1 MTSLYIHIPFCI
13 HRCGYCDFNTYA
25 GLQGLIPAYSRAVS
39 NELMYLSQS
48 LTEPLTIH
56 TIYFGGGTPS
66 LIPSLEF
73 GEILQSVRK
82 YFNLVHAPEIT
93 IEANPGTVSVEY
105 LTEVRTL
112 GVNRIS
118 LGMQSAHQTELSL
131 MDRQHTFEEVVK
143 AVEWSRETGINS
155 VNLDLIY
162 GLPAQSLQA
171 WMSSLEN
178 ALSLH
183 PDHLSLYALTLEH
196 GTPMQ
201 NKVQS
206 GVLAAPDPDLA
217 ADMYEAAS
225 DRLADV
231 GFVQYEISN
240 WARTKNTDQT
250 HACNHNLQYWRN
262 LSYMG
267 VGAGAHGFI
276 NHYRTVNIATPQAYI
291 NRLNNRTTSRNNMN
305 KELKF
310 PRNPATDQINPIDTN
325 TEIGETMM
333 MGLRLVQE
341 GVSAHE
347 FLQRF
352 GISLLDRYTHQI
364 GKLVSL
370 GLLEWTREPATRL
383 RLTSKG
389 RLLGNLVFREFI

>member
-25 GLQGLIPAYSRAVS
+25 GLEGLIPAYSRAVS

-217 ADMYEAAS
+217 ADMYEAAG

-310 PRNPATDQINPIDTN
+310 PRNPATDQINPIDTD

>member
-25 GLQGLIPAYSRAVS
+25 GLEGLIPAYSRAVS

-143 AVEWSRETGINS
+143 AVEWSRGTGINS

>member
-25 GLQGLIPAYSRAVS
+25 GLEGLIPAYSRAVS

-240 WARTKNTDQT
+240 WARTKNIDQT

-310 PRNPATDQINPIDTN
+310 PRNPATDQINPIDTD